1 MYRFI
6 PDLCKFSYLNLKQHS
21 GSRTDCLNIS
31 IEVESLNDC
40 LLEQMLTSPTG
51 DQNILDLLF
60 TTNPTLLDNV
70 SITQGLS
77 DHGIVLAQVNAKP
90 EITKQVPCNIPLNKK
105 ADWDQLKTGHDGSPL
120 LTYHQC
126 TKYVG

>member
-1 MYRFI
+1 
-6 PDLCKFSYLNLKQHS
+6 
-21 GSRTDCLNIS
+21 
-31 IEVESLNDC
+31 
-40 LLEQMLTSPTG
+40 MLTSPTG

-70 SITQGLS
+70 SITQSLS

-105 ADWDQLKTGHDGSPL
+105 ADWDQLKTVRDRSPL
-120 LTYHQC
+120 LTL
-126 TKYVG
+126 TV